1 MKIENLRIS
10 NFRGIREVEL
20 RQLGTM
26 VIIAGQNGSGK
37 SCLFDGIRMLK
48 SVYGGYQQN
57 EWQQW
62 MGEFAIQL
70 SNRSSDFLA
79 MFNDKSKELRI
90 SCDFRLSSEE
100 RTSIIT
106 HANEL
111 LRKVY
116 WLTILPTAYNLRGYR
131 MATLA

>member
-1 MKIENLRIS
+1 MKIENIRIS

-37 SCLFDGIRMLK
+37 SCLFDGIRLLK

-62 MGEFAIQL
+62 MGEFQIQL
-70 SNRSSDFLA
+70 SNRSSSLLKNPLA
-79 MFNDKSKELRI
+79 TEG
-90 SCDFRLSSEE
+90 
-100 RTSIIT
+100 
-106 HANEL
+106 A
-111 LRKVY
+111 
-116 WLTILPTAYNLRGYR
+116 
-131 MATLA
+131 